1 MESTYISYSKAKIS
15 PINSTFLRS
24 KSWSFIDDCSIW
36 QSHEWN
42 SSFNN
47 PFNNYIR
54 RVPRLL
60 PSSTWIDIN
69 GWIKLRVSRFDNPR
83 GFAKT
88 FRENWSVEMNTWK
101 IGIGPEVKRGMEV
114 GRYEVTWGCAA
125 HKGSFAPVNPSGFIE
140 PHRAWHGIPATL
152 LYAMHQNTGGS
163 QLSWTIPGILTFP
176 SLSSLQNFPP

>member
-1 MESTYISYSKAKIS
+1 
-15 PINSTFLRS
+15 
-24 KSWSFIDDCSIW
+24 
-36 QSHEWN
+36 
-42 SSFNN
+42 
-47 PFNNYIR
+47 
-54 RVPRLL
+54 
-60 PSSTWIDIN
+60 
-69 GWIKLRVSRFDNPR
+69 
-83 GFAKT
+83 
-88 FRENWSVEMNTWK
+88 MNTWSWK

-176 SLSSLQNFPP
+176 PSSPPKTFLFKFWFTRSREFEIFAKLEIYLLYLIKLLDQLINKIKIIRK